1 MPRLGQEVQKW
12 IEELDKQLEGF
23 FIPEDEKQRNQ
34 ENREMSN
41 ALDDRDQKEWRAFM
55 PPLNA
60 LLKDWDDTERKAGDA
75 SETQRLHLKE
85 MYESLGIEK
94 EIPERFTIEDF
105 RDAVRTVWLSLKG
118 YTQALKEGW
127 PAEAGGYKDYYEHV
141 FQASS
146 YPEALEKHKL
156 RKVDDYFLDD
166 DGDRNIYTDEVINEP
181 YRKKQLPASKKRL
194 EEKLNV
200 NSAYVIP
207 VGAKGQQN
215 AIKELLESYNH
226 DFGLILRKPMEFVLE
241 DYNTVVEDAS
251 AYTPDMY
258 NSLKENYAKLT
269 GISLE
274 KAAERFPG
282 EGSIE
287 DFLVGANELWG
298 FFNGFTEEHKDEKSF
313 YFGSR
318 KKYYEDVFA
327 SGFAG
332 KRELLQ
338 AEQSAPEAIALR
350 KKLAD
355 YLIPQDQAAQDAALA
370 AMPKPLGELYVENP
384 QYFLEKTK
392 KVLADYNRIANAP
405 AGEEDFKDEEH
416 AKLYNSLYSL
426 YRDVQLD
433 NPDSNTAFEQFPKE
447 ARSRENYLQSV
458 QKFYVYLKAATEAMD
473 KAEDKKAVSFSTFRE
488 HVFQPLHF
496 DMYYKAL
503 KQNAPQAAPQQAV
516 PQQAAPQQA
525 VPQQVAPQQEDAKEK
540 WLLANLIPDQ
550 PENQQMQLEDMLQTM
565 DKSSVAARDRVG
577 FKASLR
583 QCLKSYN
590 EVLSDKKQPKKAELA
605 EMFRQLYNTSSEL
618 GLTTE
623 PSWIMAFQADA
634 RTPENFILNMQRVWV
649 FLKGY
654 SQACSE
660 DPQYLD
666 SPSKYMSDRFEPL
679 DFFSNYKKLVADD
692 IIGQVEEQQEKTP
705 DKLADKLKMISEN
718 IPKFLQETQDVA
730 KRSADTYER
739 MKDAAGVDPRVTEP
753 REVKEN
759 LTKLYELLEESA
771 KQLSEL
777 AKRRKTLKKILD
789 NQKKLGMLGLG
800 KGAQYQ
806 QTTELFAQTDRL
818 EKDWRASQA
827 EAIITKRKLQGTDLQ
842 DAFISFEAAAAEK
855 LKVSSGHA
863 QEFGRIKETIAAYQK
878 SDFSTEKQC
887 AADLYRACREYL
899 NAHTGDGVAQYE
911 IGGQGTDTGRLRK
924 QAVVKLL
931 EVMEKKAE
939 SQPEFEAARESYRA
953 YYKEHHNGKDC
964 PELEINVL
972 KASLARNSNAEVRAE
987 FNENQNVVAGSSLI
1001 DRKAYAELEENKAK
1015 FLRKQ
1020 QENARRQ
1027 GERAA
1032 RAQARAQRP
1041 RANAPRPQR

>member
-23 FIPEDEKQRNQ
+23 FIPEDEKQRDK

-41 ALDDRDQKEWRAFM
+41 ALEDRDQKEWRAFM

-60 LLKDWDDTERKAGDA
+60 LLKDWDATERKAGDA
-75 SETQRLHLKE
+75 SEAQRSHLKE

-127 PAEAGGYKDYYEHV
+127 PAEAGGYKDYYEQV
-141 FQASS
+141 FQESS
-146 YPEALEKHKL
+146 YPEELEEYKL
-156 RKVDDYFLDD
+156 RKVDEYFLDD
-166 DGDRNIYTDEVINEP
+166 EGDKNIYTNDEVNEP

-194 EEKLNV
+194 EETLKG

-207 VGAKGQQN
+207 VGTRSQQN
-215 AIKELLESYNH
+215 AIKELLETYNH
-226 DFGLILRKPMEFVLE
+226 ELGLILRKPMELVLE
-241 DYNTVVEDAS
+241 DYNTVLEDAS

-258 NSLKENYAKLT
+258 NSLKENYARLT

-287 DFLVGANELWG
+287 DFLVEANELWG
-298 FFNGFTEEHKDEKSF
+298 FFNCFTEEHKDEKSF

-332 KRELLQ
+332 KREILQ
-338 AEQSAPEAIALR
+338 AKQNPPEAIALR
-350 KKLAD
+350 QKLAD
-355 YLIPQDQAAQDAALA
+355 YLIPQDQAAQDAALD
-370 AMPKPLGELYVENP
+370 AMPQLLDMLYVNNP

-405 AGEEDFKDEEH
+405 AVEEDFKDEEH
-416 AKLYNSLYSL
+416 EKLYNSLFSL
-426 YRDVQLD
+426 YRDVMLD
-433 NPDSNTAFEQFPKE
+433 NPDSNSANEQFPKE
-447 ARSRENYLQSV
+447 ARSRENYIQSV
-458 QKFYVYLKAATEAMD
+458 QKFYVYLKAVTEAMD
-473 KAEDKKAVSFSTFRE
+473 KAKDKNAVSLSTFLE
-488 HVFQPLHF
+488 YVFQPLQF
-496 DMYYKAL
+496 DKYYKAL
-503 KQNAPQAAPQQAV
+503 KQNAPQAV

-525 VPQQVAPQQEDAKEK
+525 APQQEDTKEK

-550 PENQQMQLEDMLQTM
+550 PENQQMQLEDMLQTI

-590 EVLSDKKQPKKAELA
+590 EVLSDKKQLKKAELA
-605 EMFRQLYNTSSEL
+605 EMFRQLYNASSEL

-666 SPSKYMSDRFEPL
+666 RPGKYMSDRFKPL

-692 IIGQVEEQQEKTP
+692 IIGQVEEQQEKAP
-705 DKLADKLKMISEN
+705 DKLADKLKLISEN
-718 IPKFLQETQDVA
+718 IPKFLQETQDAA
-730 KRSADTYER
+730 KQSTDTYER

-806 QTTELFAQTDRL
+806 QTTDLFAQTDRL
-818 EKDWRASQA
+818 EKDWRASHA

-899 NAHTGDGVAQYE
+899 NAHTSDGDAQYE

-939 SQPEFEAARESYRA
+939 SQPEFDAARESYKA

-1001 DRKAYAELEENKAK
+1001 GRKAYAELEENKAK

-1020 QENARRQ
+1020 QEKARRQ

-1041 RANAPRPQR
+1041 RANAPGPQR

>member
-41 ALDDRDQKEWRAFM
+41 ALEDRDYKEWRAFM

-75 SETQRLHLKE
+75 SKTQRLHLKE

-118 YTQALKEGW
+118 YTQALKAGW
-127 PAEAGGYKDYYEHV
+127 PAEAGGYKDYYEQV
-141 FQASS
+141 FQESS
-146 YPEALEKHKL
+146 YPETLEEYKL
-156 RKVDDYFLDD
+156 RKVDEYFLDNE
-166 DGDRNIYTDEVINEP
+166 GDRNIYTDDEINEA
-181 YRKKQLPASKKRL
+181 YRKEQLPASKARL
-194 EEKLNV
+194 EETLNV

-207 VGAKGQQN
+207 VGTKSQQR
-215 AIKELLESYNH
+215 AIKELLESYNYEL
-226 DFGLILRKPMEFVLE
+226 GLILRKPMELVLE

-298 FFNGFTEEHKDEKSF
+298 FFNGFTEEHKNEKSF

-332 KRELLQ
+332 KREILQ
-338 AEQSAPEAIALR
+338 AKQNAPEAIALR
-350 KKLAD
+350 QKLAD
-355 YLIPQDQAAQDAALA
+355 YLIPQDQAAQDAALD
-370 AMPKPLGELYVENP
+370 AMPQLLAMLYVSNP

-405 AGEEDFKDEEH
+405 AVEEDFKDEGHE
-416 AKLYNSLYSL
+416 KLYNSLFGL
-426 YRDVQLD
+426 YRDVMLD
-433 NPDSNTAFEQFPKE
+433 NPDSNSANEQFPKE
-447 ARSRENYLQSV
+447 ARSRENYIQSV
-458 QKFYVYLKAATEAMD
+458 QKFYVYLKAVTEAMD
-473 KAEDKKAVSFSTFRE
+473 KAKDKNAVSLSTFLE
-488 HVFQPLHF
+488 YVFQPLRF
-496 DMYYKAL
+496 DTYYKAL
-503 KQNAPQAAPQQAV
+503 KQNAPQAAPQQA
-516 PQQAAPQQA
+516 APQQA
-525 VPQQVAPQQEDAKEK
+525 VPQQAAPQQEDAKEK

-550 PENQQMQLEDMLQTM
+550 PENQQMQLEDMLQTI
-565 DKSSVAARDRVG
+565 DKSSVAARDRVR
-577 FKASLR
+577 FKDSLR

-605 EMFRQLYNTSSEL
+605 EMFRQIYNTSSEL

-623 PSWIMAFQADA
+623 PSWIMEFQADA
-634 RTPENFILNMQRVWV
+634 RTPENFILNMQQVWV

-660 DPQYLD
+660 DPQYLNR
-666 SPSKYMSDRFEPL
+666 PSKYMSDRFKPL
-679 DFFSNYKKLVADD
+679 DFFNNYKKLVADD
-692 IIGQVEEQQEKTP
+692 IIGQVEEQQEKAP
-705 DKLADKLKMISEN
+705 DKLADKLKLISEN
-718 IPKFLQETQDVA
+718 IPKFLQETQDVT
-730 KRSADTYER
+730 KRSTDTYER
-739 MKDAAGVDPRVTEP
+739 LKDAAGVDPRVAES

-771 KQLSEL
+771 KQISEL
-777 AKRRKTLKKILD
+777 AKRHKTLKKILD
-789 NQKKLGMLGLG
+789 NQKKLGLLGLG
-800 KGAQYQ
+800 KGEQYQ
-806 QTTELFAQTDRL
+806 QTTDLFAQTDRL
-818 EKDWRASQA
+818 EKEWRASQT
-827 EAIITKRKLQGTDLQ
+827 EALIKKRKLQGADLQ
-842 DAFISFEAAAAEK
+842 DALISFEAAAAEK

-863 QEFGRIKETIAAYQK
+863 QEFGRIKETVAAYKK

-887 AADLYRACREYL
+887 AADLYCACREYL
-899 NAHTGDGVAQYE
+899 NAHTGDGDAQYE

-939 SQPEFEAARESYRA
+939 SQPEFEAARESYKA

-987 FNENQNVVAGSSLI
+987 FNENQNVVAGSSLT
-1001 DRKAYAELEENKAK
+1001 DRKAYAELEENKDK

-1020 QENARRQ
+1020 QEKARRQ
-1027 GERAA
+1027 GERVA

-1041 RANAPRPQR
+1041 RANAPRPQG

>member
-23 FIPEDEKQRNQ
+23 FIPEDEKQRDK

-41 ALDDRDQKEWRAFM
+41 ALEDRDQKEWRAFM

-60 LLKDWDDTERKAGDA
+60 LLKDWDATERKAGDA
-75 SETQRLHLKE
+75 SEAQRSHLKE

-127 PAEAGGYKDYYEHV
+127 PAEAGGYKDYYEQV
-141 FQASS
+141 FQESS
-146 YPEALEKHKL
+146 YPEELEEYKL
-156 RKVDDYFLDD
+156 RKVDEYFLDD
-166 DGDRNIYTDEVINEP
+166 EGDKNIYTNDEVNEP

-194 EEKLNV
+194 EETLKG

-207 VGAKGQQN
+207 VGTRSQQN
-215 AIKELLESYNH
+215 AIKELLETYNH
-226 DFGLILRKPMEFVLE
+226 ELGLILRKPMELVLE
-241 DYNTVVEDAS
+241 DYNTVLEDAS

-258 NSLKENYAKLT
+258 NSLKENYARLT

-287 DFLVGANELWG
+287 DFLVEANELWG
-298 FFNGFTEEHKDEKSF
+298 FFNCFTEEHKDEKSF

-332 KRELLQ
+332 KREILQ
-338 AEQSAPEAIALR
+338 AKQNPPEAIALR
-350 KKLAD
+350 QKLAD
-355 YLIPQDQAAQDAALA
+355 YLIPQDQAAQDAALD
-370 AMPKPLGELYVENP
+370 AMPQLLDMLYVNNP

-405 AGEEDFKDEEH
+405 AVEEDFKDEEH
-416 AKLYNSLYSL
+416 EKLYNSLFSL
-426 YRDVQLD
+426 YRDVMLD
-433 NPDSNTAFEQFPKE
+433 NPDSNSANEQFPKE
-447 ARSRENYLQSV
+447 ARSRENYIQSV
-458 QKFYVYLKAATEAMD
+458 QKFYVYLKAVTEAMD
-473 KAEDKKAVSFSTFRE
+473 KAKDKNAVSLSTFLE
-488 HVFQPLHF
+488 YVFQPLQF
-496 DMYYKAL
+496 DKYYKAL
-503 KQNAPQAAPQQAV
+503 KQNAPQAV

-525 VPQQVAPQQEDAKEK
+525 APQQEDTKEK

-550 PENQQMQLEDMLQTM
+550 PENQQMQLEDMLQTI

-590 EVLSDKKQPKKAELA
+590 EVLSDKKQLKKAELA
-605 EMFRQLYNTSSEL
+605 EMFRQLYNASSEL

-666 SPSKYMSDRFEPL
+666 RPGKYMSDRFKPL

-692 IIGQVEEQQEKTP
+692 IIGQVEEQQEKAP
-705 DKLADKLKMISEN
+705 DKLADKLKLISEN
-718 IPKFLQETQDVA
+718 IPKFLQETQDAA
-730 KRSADTYER
+730 KQSTDTYER

-759 LTKLYELLEESA
+759 LTRLYVLLEESA
-771 KQLSEL
+771 KQISEL
-777 AKRRKTLKKILD
+777 AKRHKTLKKILD

-800 KGAQYQ
+800 KGEQYQ
-806 QTTELFAQTDRL
+806 QTTDLFAQTDRL
-818 EKDWRASQA
+818 EKDWRASHA

-899 NAHTGDGVAQYE
+899 NAHTSDGDAQYE

-939 SQPEFEAARESYRA
+939 SQPEFDAARESYKA

-1001 DRKAYAELEENKAK
+1001 GRKAYAELEENKAK

-1020 QENARRQ
+1020 QEKARRQ

-1041 RANAPRPQR
+1041 RANAPGPQR

>member
-23 FIPEDEKQRNQ
+23 FIPEDEKQRDK

-41 ALDDRDQKEWRAFM
+41 ALEDRDQKEWRAFM

-60 LLKDWDDTERKAGDA
+60 LLKDWDATERKAGDA
-75 SETQRLHLKE
+75 SEAQRSHLKE

-127 PAEAGGYKDYYEHV
+127 PAEAGGYKDYYEQV
-141 FQASS
+141 FQESS
-146 YPEALEKHKL
+146 YPEELEEYKL
-156 RKVDDYFLDD
+156 RKVDEYFLDD
-166 DGDRNIYTDEVINEP
+166 EGDKNIYTNDEVNEP

-194 EEKLNV
+194 EETLKG

-207 VGAKGQQN
+207 VGTRSQQN
-215 AIKELLESYNH
+215 AIKELLETYNH
-226 DFGLILRKPMEFVLE
+226 ELGLILRKPMELVLE
-241 DYNTVVEDAS
+241 DYNTVLEDAS

-258 NSLKENYAKLT
+258 NSLKENYARLT

-287 DFLVGANELWG
+287 DFLVEANELWG
-298 FFNGFTEEHKDEKSF
+298 FFNCFTEEHKDEKSF

-332 KRELLQ
+332 KREILQ
-338 AEQSAPEAIALR
+338 AKQNPPEAIALR
-350 KKLAD
+350 QKLAD
-355 YLIPQDQAAQDAALA
+355 YLIPQDQAAQDAALD
-370 AMPKPLGELYVENP
+370 AMPQLLDMLYVNNP

-405 AGEEDFKDEEH
+405 AVEEDFKDEEH
-416 AKLYNSLYSL
+416 EKLYNSLFSL
-426 YRDVQLD
+426 YRDVMLD
-433 NPDSNTAFEQFPKE
+433 NPDSNSANEQFPKE
-447 ARSRENYLQSV
+447 ARSRENYIQSV
-458 QKFYVYLKAATEAMD
+458 QKFYVYLKAVTEAMD
-473 KAEDKKAVSFSTFRE
+473 KAKDKNAVSLSTFLE
-488 HVFQPLHF
+488 YVFQPLQF
-496 DMYYKAL
+496 DKYYKAL
-503 KQNAPQAAPQQAV
+503 KQNAPQAV

-525 VPQQVAPQQEDAKEK
+525 APQQEDTKEK

-666 SPSKYMSDRFEPL
+666 RPGKYMSDRFKPL

-692 IIGQVEEQQEKTP
+692 IIGQVEEQQEKAP
-705 DKLADKLKMISEN
+705 DKLADKLKLISEN
-718 IPKFLQETQDVA
+718 IPKFLQETQDAA
-730 KRSADTYER
+730 KQSTDTYER

-759 LTKLYELLEESA
+759 LTRLYVLLEESA
-771 KQLSEL
+771 KQISEL
-777 AKRRKTLKKILD
+777 AKRHKTLKKILD

-800 KGAQYQ
+800 KGEQYQ
-806 QTTELFAQTDRL
+806 QTTDLFAQTDRL
-818 EKDWRASQA
+818 EKDWRASHA

-899 NAHTGDGVAQYE
+899 NAHTSDGDAQYE

-1001 DRKAYAELEENKAK
+1001 GRKAYAELEENKAK

-1020 QENARRQ
+1020 QEKARRQ

-1041 RANAPRPQR
+1041 RANAPGPQR